1 MAIINRILCAIDF
14 SKATPK
20 VADYA
25 STIAKAMDAEVLAI
39 YVAPTMNRYGLF
51 QVSPVEI
58 KQFASAIATGAK
70 ENMER
75 CIKEHFRDVRV
86 RAIILSGYAPES
98 ILQTA
103 ASEDCDIIVM
113 GTNGRSEDEHVFF
126 GSVAEKV
133 VKRAAIP
140 VMTVR
145 P

>member
-1 MAIINRILCAIDF
+1 MATINKILCAIDF

-20 VADYA
+20 VADIA
-25 STIAKAMDAEVLAI
+25 ATIAKAVDAEILAI

-51 QVSPVEI
+51 QVSPLEI
-58 KQFASAIATGAK
+58 KQFASAIAAGAK

-75 CIKEHFRDVRV
+75 CIKEHFRNVRV
-86 RAIILSGYAPES
+86 RAMILSGYAPEV

-103 ASEDCDIIVM
+103 TSEACDIIVM
-113 GTNGRSEDEHVFF
+113 GTNGRSDDEHIFF

-133 VKRAAIP
+133 VKKAAIP